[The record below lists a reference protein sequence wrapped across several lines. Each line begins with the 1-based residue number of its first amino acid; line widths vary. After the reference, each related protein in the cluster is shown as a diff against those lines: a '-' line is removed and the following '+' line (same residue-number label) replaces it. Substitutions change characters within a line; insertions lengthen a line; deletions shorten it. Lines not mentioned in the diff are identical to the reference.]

1 MEQKLDQLQGQL
13 FAFGLALQ
21 AIIRHLPPDM
31 AQRCAD
37 TLMVS
42 MHVQDEAD
50 AEDGT
55 PAREAASR
63 NAIGDALHG
72 LLTTVAKLG

>member
-1 MEQKLDQLQGQL
+1 MEQRLEVLNGQV
-13 FAFGLALQ
+13 FALCLTLQ
-21 AIIRHLPPDM
+21 AIIRHLPPEM

-42 MHVQDEAD
+42 MHVQDESD

-55 PAREAASR
+55 PAKESASR
-63 NAIGDALHG
+63 NVMGDALHG